1 MSECKIVKIRKNKRE
16 NHRKPKENKKVT
28 REPFSCHLKF
38 CKPTNY
44 LKAFSDNP
52 GPFNFN

>member
-1 MSECKIVKIRKNKRE
+1 MLYSPNFIIFCYFDAKIGIILD
-16 NHRKPKENKKVT
+16 
-28 REPFSCHLKF
+28 LKSLHH
-38 CKPTNY
+38 